1 MLTEAPRR
9 TNANN
14 VAIGTVYGYWTVK
27 DSYYRKGANND
38 AYFPCEC
45 RCGTLRDVRL
55 RQLNE
60 ALKGSGNGSCGCYQK
75 EVMATKRKHGVNPG
89 TKEWDI
95 ARRVWTKY
103 RITYD
108 TYLKMVEDQDNLC
121 AICSGSM
128 DPPYVDHCHDT
139 LKVRGLLC
147 HNCNTVLG
155 HAKDNPT
162 ILINAAKY
170 LGAIVND

>member
-1 MLTEAPRR
+1 MTTRGPRGS
-9 TNANN
+9 ASKI
-14 VAIGTVYGYWTVK
+14 AIGDTYGYWTVVGNF
-27 DSYYRKGANND
+27 YRAGSNND
-38 AYFPCEC
+38 AFFPCVC
-45 RCGTLRDVRL
+45 KCGTEKDVKLRVL
-55 RQLNE
+55 RE
-60 ALKGSGNGSCGCYQK
+60 AGSGKNGISCGCYHK
-75 EVMATKRKHGVNPG
+75 EIMATKRKHGVDPG
-89 TKEWDI
+89 TKEWDT

-103 RITYD
+103 RITYA
-108 TYLKMVEDQDNLC
+108 TYLKMVDEQDNLC
-121 AICSGSM
+121 AICSDPM

-170 LGAIVND
+170 LGAIVSD